1 MDAVLVQREAELRTL
16 SAELAAARE
25 GEGRVVY
32 LQAPAGAGRSRLLMA
47 GAELARQAGMRVLEG
62 RGRELET
69 EFPFAVAAELFHEH
83 RPVRDGEPF
92 PITHALF
99 ELTRDLCTVD
109 RARCPLAVIV
119 DDLQWVDQP
128 TLRFLAYLAA
138 RISDLPITLITGARE
153 GEPATDQRALNALRD
168 AAGSAILRPAKLG
181 EAGVAAVVHSELPEA
196 GPQFVQACKKVTD
209 GNPFLLVEL
218 LAEVRRLGLSL
229 DAATAEALGD
239 VCPESV
245 RNEVMNRLAPL
256 PPDATSLARAVSVLG
271 DAAPLR
277 LVAAVAELDGVTAS
291 RAADALA
298 HVHVL
303 QPGAPLSFAQPLTG
317 RAVRASIPEL
327 EHGNFHRRAASALRA
342 EGARAQEVAAHLMAS
357 APGGDPDAV
366 VVLRTAAGEAL
377 AAGAARRATQM
388 LSRALDEAVES
399 EVRAEVLAELRDA
412 ELAAQPPSMASD
424 TKDDLDELPSERIVL
439 AELAIQTSLR
449 GEDRARVVE
458 LVERAWGGGALLE
471 AEPEHGGVSS
481 MLATALLFVD
491 ELERSL
497 EICGAVQSAVTKGG
511 SPGAP
516 AAAGL
521 CRAWALY
528 HQGRVTFALSEAQA
542 TLDAPP
548 KLANIGIDSV
558 NGVLAACQLQLGALK
573 RSDAALSMLTR
584 PGDVEEI
591 DLPMLFDVRA
601 QLRLAQNRPA
611 EALEDALEAGRR
623 SRSAVLTAHS
633 GILAWRSTAAFAHLA
648 LGQTSSAERLAE
660 EELELARAHDL
671 TRVAIRA
678 LRVLGLATRGPQG
691 LELLDEA
698 VTLGEAYP
706 TRLEYMQALVDLG
719 AALRRANQRTAARE
733 PLHLALELGGR
744 GGVTALSRRAQEEL
758 VATGAHSRRA
768 ASTGVE
774 ALTPSER
781 RVADLAAKGRTTRQI
796 ASALFVTPKTVEFH
810 LRHIYRKLDVPSSR
824 AELTRALRPGRGPGP
839 V

>member
-1 MDAVLVQREAELRTL
+1 
-16 SAELAAARE
+16 
-25 GEGRVVY
+25 
-32 LQAPAGAGRSRLLMA
+32 
-47 GAELARQAGMRVLEG
+47 
-62 RGRELET
+62 
-69 EFPFAVAAELFHEH
+69 
-83 RPVRDGEPF
+83 
-92 PITHALF
+92 
-99 ELTRDLCTVD
+99 
-109 RARCPLAVIV
+109 
-119 DDLQWVDQP
+119 
-128 TLRFLAYLAA
+128 
-138 RISDLPITLITGARE
+138 
-153 GEPATDQRALNALRD
+153 
-168 AAGSAILRPAKLG
+168 
-181 EAGVAAVVHSELPEA
+181 
-196 GPQFVQACKKVTD
+196 
-209 GNPFLLVEL
+209 
-218 LAEVRRLGLSL
+218 
-229 DAATAEALGD
+229 
-239 VCPESV
+239 
-245 RNEVMNRLAPL
+245 
-256 PPDATSLARAVSVLG
+256 
-271 DAAPLR
+271 
-277 LVAAVAELDGVTAS
+277 
-291 RAADALA
+291 
-298 HVHVL
+298 
-303 QPGAPLSFAQPLTG
+303 
-317 RAVRASIPEL
+317 
-327 EHGNFHRRAASALRA
+327 
-342 EGARAQEVAAHLMAS
+342 
-357 APGGDPDAV
+357 
-366 VVLRTAAGEAL
+366 
-377 AAGAARRATQM
+377 M

-412 ELAAQPPSMASD
+412 ELAAQPPSMASE
-424 TKDDLDELPSERIVL
+424 TKDELPSARIVL
-439 AELAIQTSLR
+439 AEMAIQSSLR

-481 MLATALLFVD
+481 MLATALLFLD

-497 EICGAVQSAVTKGG
+497 EICGAVRSAITRGG
-511 SPGAP
+511 TPGVP
-516 AAAGL
+516 VGAGF

-542 TLDAPP
+542 TLDARP
-548 KLANIGIDSV
+548 KLANIGIDGV

-573 RSDAALSMLTR
+573 RSDAALSMLTH

-591 DLPMLFDVRA
+591 DLPVLFDVRA
-601 QLRLAQNRPA
+601 QLRMAQKRPA

-623 SRSAVLTAHS
+623 SRSATVTAHP

-648 LGQTSSAERLAE
+648 LGQASSAYRLAE
-660 EELELARAHDL
+660 EELELARARDL

-678 LRVLGLATRGPQG
+678 LRVLGLATRGPRG

-706 TRLEYMQALVDLG
+706 TRLEYMEALVDLG

-768 ASTGVE
+768 ASIGVE

-839 V
+839 A